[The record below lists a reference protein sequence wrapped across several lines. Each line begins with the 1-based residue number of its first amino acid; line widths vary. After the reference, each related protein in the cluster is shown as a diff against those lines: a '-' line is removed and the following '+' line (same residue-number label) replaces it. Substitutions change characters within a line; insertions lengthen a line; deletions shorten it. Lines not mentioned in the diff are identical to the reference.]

1 MEYTVK
7 KLASLSGV
15 SGRTL
20 RFYDETGLLKPARI
34 NSSGYRIYTE
44 KEVDLLQQIL
54 FYRELSVNLGDIKSI
69 LYSPGFNRKAA
80 LDGHLSKLLAKRAR
94 LDALIR
100 NVRKTQKSMRGE
112 SSMTDKEKF
121 EGFKQNLIDENEKK
135 YGKEIREKY
144 GEDAVSRSN
153 KKLKGMTKEQHE
165 KLTALNE
172 RLMQTLQEAFR
183 EGDPKGKKAQEAAD
197 LHRQWL
203 SFYWDSYSKEAHAGV
218 AQMYVE
224 DERFTAYYDAY
235 APGLARF
242 LRDAVL
248 VYTGADKTE

>member
-34 NSSGYRIYTE
+34 NGSGYRLYTE

-54 FYRELSVNLGDIKSI
+54 FYRELGVNLGDIKNI
-69 LYSPGFNRKAA
+69 LYSPGFDREAA
-80 LDGHLSKLLAKRAR
+80 LRGHLSELLAKRAR
-94 LDALIR
+94 LDALID
-100 NVRKTQKSMRGE
+100 NVRNTQKSMRGE
-112 SSMTDKEKF
+112 SSMTDREKF
-121 EGFKQNLIDENEKK
+121 EGFKQNLIDENERK

-144 GEDAVSRSN
+144 GEEAVSRSN
-153 KKLKGMTKEQHE
+153 KKLKNMTEDEHE
-165 KLTALNE
+165 RLTKLNE
-172 RLMQTLQEAFR
+172 RLMRTLQEAFR
-183 EGDPKGKKAQEAAD
+183 EGDPKSEKAQEAAD

-203 SFYWDSYSKEAHAGV
+203 TFYWDNYSKEAHAGV
-218 AQMYVE
+218 AEMYVG

-248 VYTGADKTE
+248 VYTGMDKTE